1 MSLVW
6 QLFGVKGG
14 PNPLVF
20 LAPTL
25 PSTRVHPQPRIRVP
39 ATSLDA
45 ACWCLPLPFAHPIP
59 TACNAL
65 PPPPHSELLIAEV
78 TSPWKPSLT
87 PPLRTQVSH
96 ATDHTVLVCLFLSS
110 PGCAKEDRE
119 LLEFWSLPSSS
130 MNPQSLDMAG
140 MATAFS
146 KYRMSA
152 SLNE

>member
-1 MSLVW
+1 MKSGSSLNEP
-6 QLFGVKGG
+6 GVAALWGQRGTK
-14 PNPLVF
+14 PLVF
-20 LAPTL
+20 PAPTL
-25 PSTRVHPQPRIRVP
+25 PSMRVQPRIRVP
-39 ATSLDA
+39 GMPLDA
-45 ACWCLPLPFAHPIP
+45 ACWCLPLPFAHTIP

-65 PPPPHSELLIAEV
+65 PPPTHPELLIAEV

-130 MNPQSLDMAG
+130 MNPQSLAHG
-140 MATAFS
+140 WHGNS
-146 KYRMSA
+146 VQ
-152 SLNE
+152 